1 MEKRW
6 EKSLEVPHG
15 PRSYRF
21 YPLNVHPI
29 SSLKIPPVFGKDSS
43 LSHFPIPGKEEK
55 EGEEEIRNES
65 LRNATNSTTPFF
77 LPLVSYRES
86 AIEST
91 RRRVELEA
99 FAQIYT
105 GPMTQMATSNGKE
118 TLEREGG
125 GGGKERIAEIAR

>member
-91 RRRVELEA
+91 SAAKSRARSFCANIHGTNDANGDLEWKR
-99 FAQIYT
+99 
-105 GPMTQMATSNGKE
+105 N
-118 TLEREGG
+118 LRERERGG
-125 GGGKERIAEIAR
+125 GEGKRE